1 VVKTEKASPKH
12 LIKKPKDWNVDI
24 NNTMLHQSAF
34 LAEHNLQAA
43 GAVADK
49 DYTIMDCF
57 RLGTMIYLGAKLE
70 DIRRTIASAIGSSIE
85 DDDDCIEDSK
95 DISDADQAKP
105 KAKSPFIVGYQ

>member
-1 VVKTEKASPKH
+1 MTSPKH
-12 LIKKPKDWNVDI
+12 LIKKPKDWDSDI
-24 NNTMLHQSAF
+24 NNYMLHQAAF

-49 DYTIMDCF
+49 DYTLMDCF
-57 RLGTMIYLGAKLE
+57 YLGTLVYLGAKI
-70 DIRRTIASAIGSSIE
+70 DDMTRTMLANAGGDAVV

>member
-1 VVKTEKASPKH
+1 MTNPKH
-12 LIKKPKDWNVDI
+12 LIKKPKDWDSDI
-24 NNTMLHQSAF
+24 NNYMLHQAAF

-70 DIRRTIASAIGSSIE
+70 DIRITIASAISGSVE
-85 DDDDCIEDSK
+85 DDCVEESK
-95 DISDADQAKP
+95 NINDADEGKP
-105 KAKSPFIVGYQ
+105 KAKTHFQNVGYQ

>member
-1 VVKTEKASPKH
+1 MTSPKL
-12 LIKKPKDWNVDI
+12 LIKKPKDWDSDI
-24 NNTMLHQSAF
+24 NNYMLHQAAF
-34 LAEHNLQAA
+34 LAEHNLQATGAKA
-43 GAVADK
+43 GI
-49 DYTIMDCF
+49 DYTLMDCF
-57 RLGTMIYLGAKLE
+57 QLGAVIYLGAKLE